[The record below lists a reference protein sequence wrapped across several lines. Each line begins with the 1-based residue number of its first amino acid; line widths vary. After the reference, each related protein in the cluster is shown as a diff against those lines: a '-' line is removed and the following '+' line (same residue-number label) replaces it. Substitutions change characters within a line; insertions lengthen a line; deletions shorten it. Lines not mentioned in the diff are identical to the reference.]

1 MVFPRFPSE
10 GGVKVGRGLRS
21 AVALGSAVGTAD
33 ELAEVKAVAGGK
45 LALTDE
51 TLALGGLFAAVWAVP
66 WACSAVQFARNR
78 RRNAGRTW
86 VMALDKLLATQ
97 NPR

>member
-10 GGVKVGRGLRS
+10 GGVKVGRALFS
-21 AVALGSAVGTAD
+21 AVALGSAVGATGA
-33 ELAEVKAVAGGK
+33 LAEAEAGAGGK
-45 LALTDE
+45 LEPTDE

-66 WACSAVQFARNR
+66 WACSAVQFARSR
-78 RRNAGRTW
+78 KRNAGRTW